1 MLVIVRVEVVYLK
14 LSTSPFERR
23 AVLLARWLAVAG
35 RPEQI
40 MTSFLQGHGRQ
51 SENSHDGDTDSED
64 DAAKG

>member
-1 MLVIVRVEVVYLK
+1 MLVIVRVEAVYLK

-40 MTSFLQGHGRQ
+40 MTSFLQGHGRK
-51 SENSHDGDTDSED
+51 SENFRVQDTGSED

>member
-23 AVLLARWLAVAG
+23 AVLLARWLVVAG

-51 SENSHDGDTDSED
+51 SENFRAGDTASGD